1 MKLRHFRLLPVIASV
16 AAIHAQTTPP
26 QPATAA
32 PVPVPAASQQVAPGI
47 PVRRNQPVPAT
58 QQTSAVPLPAP
69 SPLPTT
75 SGQAPVSAPPMSAP
89 SIPAPPSQPA
99 PTPQQISAAPTPA
112 VGDTVNITFPRTSIF
127 EVLSFYETLTGKRL
141 IRDSNLAGPEIS
153 IMVNQPV
160 SRQDAV
166 KLIESS
172 LLLNGYSIVP
182 VDDQTVKILG
192 PSRAP
197 RTEGLPLY
205 IDNALLPKDGDRI
218 VSFYKP
224 LAFISPEE
232 AIAVLDQ
239 VVQRN
244 AFGMFAPVPNT
255 NAIIITDKTP
265 IIRKAL
271 GVLSLIDVE
280 PAQVVTEFVPLQRA
294 NAERIVEILDD
305 MFGKDDP
312 ASKGGPTANVQA
324 PPAPDGQTA
333 PGAAAGSG
341 ARYENRLITGKAKF
355 VADKRTNRILVV
367 TRQENYRYVRDVITE
382 LDAAGAFE
390 LPYVRICN
398 YVPVNDVFPVL
409 SDMLADAESE
419 KKGGAANAAPTP
431 ANPFNN
437 SNSGGS
443 STLGNSSGS
452 SSGSSGGSGSNSPD
466 RLSNETAQ
474 AAPLSV
480 TIGEIKLIA
489 DNSSNSIIV
498 FGPPESK
505 ERAKQILDLLDQRP
519 KQVYLAVVIGQ
530 LNVTN
535 TTDYGVQYLI
545 RYQGASGNGLAAAVL
560 NPLLFPNVTGTL
572 PRPSDINGVSALKNG
587 LGALSGLTV
596 FGTIAD
602 SVDVFARFL
611 ESTGNFRTLSRP
623 VIYTTN
629 NRKATIFSGQKV
641 PFPQSSLT
649 TATGGGANNN
659 GTSVA
664 SSVEYQDVVLKL
676 EVIPLINSDR
686 EVNLV
691 IAQKNDTL
699 GAEKNISGNL
709 VNIINTQ
716 EITTSVRV
724 PNGAT
729 IVLGGLITETK
740 KRDQAGIPY
749 LSRIPVFGSLLGGRT
764 NNSVDKN
771 ELIVMIQPVVV
782 DSNPEMMKASAY
794 EGDRSRLGQD
804 AQQMTAPLAEQ
815 AREPGP
821 WKPKPK
827 PTPTPKPRKN

>member
-1 MKLRHFRLLPVIASV
+1 MKLRFLPFLMPFV
-16 AAIHAQTTPP
+16 AAVAVVRAQTPP
-26 QPATAA
+26 AQPATVV
-32 PVPVPAASQQVAPGI
+32 PPVPAATAQQALP
-47 PVRRNQPVPAT
+47 P
-58 QQTSAVPLPAP
+58 PAP
-69 SPLPTT
+69 AQTT
-75 SGQAPVSAPPMSAP
+75 
-89 SIPAPPSQPA
+89 IQPA
-99 PTPQQISAAPTPA
+99 QPPPPQ
-112 VGDTVNITFPRTSIF
+112 VGQVPGPSSSDKVDIQFPRTSVF
-127 EVLSFYETLTGKRL
+127 EVLSEYETLTGKKM
-141 IRDSNLAGPEIS
+141 IRDSNLAGPELS
-153 IMVNQPV
+153 IMVKEPV
-160 SRQDAV
+160 SRQEAI

-205 IDNALLPKDGDRI
+205 IDSAALPKEGDRV

-224 LAFISPEE
+224 LAFVSPEE
-232 AIAVLDQ
+232 AIGVLDQ

-244 AFGMFAPVPNT
+244 AFGAFAPVPNT

-271 GVLSLIDVE
+271 GVLALIDVE

-294 NAERIVEILDD
+294 NAERIVEILDQ

-312 ASKGGPTANVQA
+312 SSKNGANVQTPA
-324 PPAPDGQTA
+324 APDGQNA
-333 PGAAAGSG
+333 PGGAGAASGGTG

-367 TRQENYRYVRDVITE
+367 TRQENYRYVRDVITQ

-390 LPYVRICN
+390 QPYVRICN

-409 SDMLADAESE
+409 TDMLAEADTE
-419 KKGGAANAAPTP
+419 KKGGTAGAQPTP

-443 STLGNSSGS
+443 GYQNNTPGGS
-452 SSGSSGGSGSNSPD
+452 SSGSSGSSGLSKPD
-466 RLSNETAQ
+466 RLSNESAQ
-474 AAPLSV
+474 AAPMSA

-505 ERAKQILDLLDQRP
+505 QRAKQILDLLDQRP

-530 LNVTN
+530 LRINN
-535 TTDYGVQYLI
+535 SLDYGVNYLI
-545 RYQGASGNGLAAAVL
+545 KYQGASGNGLAAAVL
-560 NPLLFPNVTGTL
+560 NPLLFPGVTGTL
-572 PRPSDINGVSALKNG
+572 PTPSKITDPSVLKNG
-587 LGALSGLTV
+587 LSSLAGLTV

-602 SVDVFARFL
+602 SVDVYARFL
-611 ESTGNFRTLSRP
+611 ESTNHFKTLSRP

-629 NRKATIFSGQKV
+629 NRKATILSGQEV
-641 PFPQSSLT
+641 PVPTSTLT
-649 TATGGGANNN
+649 TATGGGVNGNGSAVTANI
-659 GTSVA
+659 
-664 SSVEYQDVVLKL
+664 EYKNVVLKL

-691 IAQKNDTL
+691 IAQTNDKIIGTQ
-699 GAEKNISGNL
+699 NISGNQVPL
-709 VNIINTQ
+709 ISTQ

-724 PNGAT
+724 PNGST
-729 IVLGGLITETK
+729 IVLGGLITEDK
-740 KRDQAGIPY
+740 EKDKEGIPY
-749 LSRIPVFGSLLGGRT
+749 ISRIPVIGSLLGGRT
-764 NNSVDKN
+764 NNKIDKN

-782 DSNPEMMKASAY
+782 DSNHEMMKASAY
-794 EGDRSRLGQD
+794 EGDRSPLGQD

-815 AREPGP
+815 AHEPAP
-821 WKPKPK
+821 WHPKT
-827 PTPTPKPRKN
+827 TPTPRPRKN

>member
-1 MKLRHFRLLPVIASV
+1 MMSRLLLLLSCLAVVTSLHAQAPVPAPAAVVPASPSASPQTGPVTQPVPTVQLAAPVAIQPAAIPAATPAGPLPVV
-16 AAIHAQTTPP
+16 AAPQPVQPVAPP
-26 QPATAA
+26 QPAGA
-32 PVPVPAASQQVAPGI
+32 
-47 PVRRNQPVPAT
+47 VPAT
-58 QQTSAVPLPAP
+58 S
-69 SPLPTT
+69 
-75 SGQAPVSAPPMSAP
+75 SGDS
-89 SIPAPPSQPA
+89 
-99 PTPQQISAAPTPA
+99 
-112 VGDTVNITFPRTSIF
+112 VNITFPRTSVF

-160 SRQDAV
+160 TRQEAIQ
-166 KLIESS
+166 LIESS
-172 LLLNGYSIVP
+172 LLLNGYSLVP
-182 VDDQTVKILG
+182 VDDQTMKILG

-205 IDNALLPKDGDRI
+205 IDAAALPRDGDRV

-224 LAFISPEE
+224 LSFVSPEE
-232 AIAVLDQ
+232 AILVLDQ

-244 AFGMFAPVPNT
+244 AFGMIAPVPNT
-255 NAIIITDKTP
+255 NAVIITDKTP
-265 IIRKAL
+265 VIRKAL
-271 GVLSLIDVE
+271 GVLALIDVE

-294 NAERIVEILDD
+294 NAERIVEILDE

-312 ASKGGPTANVQA
+312 NSKTGPTANVQA
-324 PPAPDGQTA
+324 PPTPDGQPPVPGTA
-333 PGAAAGSG
+333 GASG
-341 ARYENRLITGKAKF
+341 ARYENRLITGRAKF
-355 VADKRTNRILVV
+355 LADKRTNRVLVV
-367 TRQENYRYVRDVITE
+367 TRQENYQYVRDVISQ
-382 LDAAGAFE
+382 LDAAGTFE
-390 LPYVRICN
+390 QPYVRVCN

-409 SDMLADAESE
+409 SDMLADAETE
-419 KKGGAANAAPTP
+419 KTGGAANAQPTP
-431 ANPFNN
+431 SNPFNN
-437 SNSGGS
+437 SSGNNTTGR
-443 STLGNSSGS
+443 S
-452 SSGSSGGSGSNSPD
+452 SSGSSGNSSSNSPD
-466 RLSNETAQ
+466 RLSNETAE
-474 AAPLSV
+474 AAPQSV
-480 TIGEIKLIA
+480 TIGGIKLIA

-530 LNVTN
+530 LNITN
-535 TTDYGVQYLI
+535 TTEFGVQYLI
-545 RYQGASGNGLAAAVL
+545 KYQGASGNGVAAAVL

-572 PRPSDINGVSALKNG
+572 PVPAGITGPAALTNG

-629 NRKATIFSGQKV
+629 NRKATIFSGQRV

-649 TATGGGANNN
+649 TATGGGINNN

-724 PNGAT
+724 PNGST

-749 LSRIPVFGSLLGGRT
+749 LSRIPVIGSLLGGRT
-764 NNSVDKN
+764 SSSVDRN
-771 ELIVMIQPVVV
+771 ELVVMIQPVVV
-782 DSNPEMMKASAY
+782 DTNEEMMKASAY
-794 EGDRSRLGQD
+794 EGDRSRLGVD
-804 AQQMTAPLAEQ
+804 AQLMTAPLAEQ
-815 AREPGP
+815 AKPPAP
-821 WKPKPK
+821 W
-827 PTPTPKPRKN
+827 TPPPRQKATPKPRKN

>member
-1 MKLRHFRLLPVIASV
+1 MKARLFRFFPVIAAV
-16 AAIHAQTTPP
+16 AAVHAQTPS
-26 QPATAA
+26 QSL
-32 PVPVPAASQQVAPGI
+32 PVV
-47 PVRRNQPVPAT
+47 
-58 QQTSAVPLPAP
+58 PAP
-69 SPLPTT
+69 SP
-75 SGQAPVSAPPMSAP
+75 AV
-89 SIPAPPSQPA
+89 SIPAVPNVPAQPSSQPV
-99 PTPQQISAAPTPA
+99 PSPQPA
-112 VGDTVNITFPRTSIF
+112 SGDNVSVTFPHTSVID
-127 EVLSFYETLTGKRL
+127 VLNYYESLTGKRL
-141 IRDSNLAGPEIS
+141 IRDSNLAGPELS
-153 IMVNQPV
+153 IMVSQPV
-160 SRQDAV
+160 PKQEAI

-205 IDNALLPKDGDRI
+205 MDSMALPKEGDRV

-232 AIAVLDQ
+232 AIAVLEQ

-244 AFGMFAPVPNT
+244 AFGSFAPVPNT
-255 NAIIITDKTP
+255 NAIILTEKTP
-265 IIRKAL
+265 VIQKAL
-271 GVLSLIDVE
+271 GVLNLIDVE

-294 NAERIVEILDD
+294 NAERIVEILEE

-312 ASKGGPTANVQA
+312 SSKNGANVQTRT
-324 PPAPDGQTA
+324 GA
-333 PGAAAGSG
+333 PGGQPVPAAAAGPTG

-367 TRQENYRYVRDVITE
+367 TRQENYRYVRDVITQ

-390 LPYVRICN
+390 QPFVRVCN
-398 YVPVNDVFPVL
+398 YVPVTDVFSVL
-409 SDMLADAESE
+409 SDMLAEADSE
-419 KKGGAANAAPTP
+419 KKAGTAGAQPTP
-431 ANPFNN
+431 SNPFKN
-437 SNSGGS
+437 SNSS
-443 STLGNSSGS
+443 QNSSTSTLGSSGT
-452 SSGSSGGSGSNSPD
+452 SGLNKAD
-466 RLSNETAQ
+466 KLSNETAQ
-474 AAPLSV
+474 AAPQSV

-505 ERAKQILDLLDQRP
+505 QRAKQILDLLDQRP

-530 LNVTN
+530 LNITN
-535 TTDYGVQYLI
+535 STDYGVQYLI
-545 RYQGASGNGLAAAVL
+545 KYQGATGNGLAAAVL
-560 NPLLFPNVTGTL
+560 NPLIFPGVTGT
-572 PRPSDINGVSALKNG
+572 PPIPASITGPAALKNG
-587 LGALSGLTV
+587 LGALSGLTI

-602 SVDVFARFL
+602 SVDVYAHFL
-611 ESTGNFRTLSRP
+611 ETTGNFRTLSRP

-641 PFPQSSLT
+641 PYPQNSLT
-649 TATGGGANNN
+649 TATGGGVSGN
-659 GTSVA
+659 GSSVA
-664 SSVEYQDVVLKL
+664 SSIGYQDVVLKL

-686 EVNLV
+686 EVNLI

-724 PNGAT
+724 PNGST

-740 KRDQAGIPY
+740 KKDQAGIPY
-749 LSRIPVFGSLLGGRT
+749 ISRIPVLGSLLGGRT
-764 NNSVDKN
+764 GNSVDKN

-782 DSNPEMMKASAY
+782 ETNQEMMKSSAY
-794 EGDRSRLGQD
+794 EGDRTALGKDGQI
-804 AQQMTAPLAEQ
+804 MTAPLAEQ
-815 AREPGP
+815 AREPAP

>member
-1 MKLRHFRLLPVIASV
+1 MKFRFLLSLSCLAV
-16 AAIHAQTTPP
+16 ATSLHAQA
-26 QPATAA
+26 PA
-32 PVPVPAASQQVAPGI
+32 PVPAAVAPAPSQPASPQPA
-47 PVRRNQPVPAT
+47 PVTQPSNSGTVQPAAVPATTPVGPLPAVPAT
-58 QQTSAVPLPAP
+58 QPL
-69 SPLPTT
+69 
-75 SGQAPVSAPPMSAP
+75 
-89 SIPAPPSQPA
+89 QPA
-99 PTPQQISAAPTPA
+99 GAAAANPT
-112 VGDTVNITFPRTSIF
+112 GDSVNITFPRTSVF
-127 EVLSFYETLTGKRL
+127 EVLSFYETLTGKKL

-160 SRQDAV
+160 SRQEAV

-182 VDDQTVKILG
+182 VDDQTIKILG

-205 IDNALLPKDGDRI
+205 IDAAALPKDGDRV

-224 LAFISPEE
+224 LSFVSPEE
-232 AIAVLDQ
+232 AIQVLDQ

-244 AFGMFAPVPNT
+244 AFGMIAPVPNT
-255 NAIIITDKTP
+255 NAVIITDKTP
-265 IIRKAL
+265 VIRKAL
-271 GVLSLIDVE
+271 GVLALIDVP

-294 NAERIVEILDD
+294 NAERIVEILDE

-312 ASKGGPTANVQA
+312 NSKTGTTANAQA
-324 PPAPDGQTA
+324 PPTPDGQPAA
-333 PGAAAGSG
+333 PGSAGASG

-355 VADKRTNRILVV
+355 LADKRTNRVLVV
-367 TRQENYRYVRDVITE
+367 TRQENYRYVRDVISQ
-382 LDAAGAFE
+382 LDAAGTFE
-390 LPYVRICN
+390 QPYVRVCN

-409 SDMLADAESE
+409 SDMLADAETE
-419 KKGGAANAAPTP
+419 KTGGAANAQPTP
-431 ANPFNN
+431 SNPFNN
-437 SNSGGS
+437 SSGNNTTGS
-443 STLGNSSGS
+443 SS
-452 SSGSSGGSGSNSPD
+452 SSGSNGASGSNSPD
-466 RLSNETAQ
+466 RLSNEMAES
-474 AAPLSV
+474 APQSV

-505 ERAKQILDLLDQRP
+505 ARAKQILDLLDQRP

-530 LNVTN
+530 LNITN
-535 TTDYGVQYLI
+535 TTEYGVQYLI
-545 RYQGASGNGLAAAVL
+545 KYQGASGNGLAAAVL

-572 PRPSDINGVSALKNG
+572 PVPAGITGPAALTNG
-587 LGALSGLTV
+587 LGALSGLTI

-629 NRKATIFSGQKV
+629 NRKATIFSGQRV

-649 TATGGGANNN
+649 TATGGGINNN

-724 PNGAT
+724 PNGST

-749 LSRIPVFGSLLGGRT
+749 ISKIPVIGSLLGGRT
-764 NNSVDKN
+764 SNAVDKN
-771 ELIVMIQPVVV
+771 ELVVMIQPVVV
-782 DSNPEMMKASAY
+782 DTNEEMMKASAY

-804 AQQMTAPLAEQ
+804 AQQMAAPIAEQ
-815 AREPGP
+815 ARPPAP
-821 WKPKPK
+821 W
-827 PTPTPKPRKN
+827 TPPPRQKATPKPRKN

>member
-1 MKLRHFRLLPVIASV
+1 MKSDFLRLLPFLLSV
-16 AAIHAQTTPP
+16 VALQAQVTNRPAAAPAPPGTPLIVPAVSAQPSPTV
-26 QPATAA
+26 QPAGPMTVPPAPAPTASPVGSVPPAA
-32 PVPVPAASQQVAPGI
+32 PAVPASPPTQPASGTA
-47 PVRRNQPVPAT
+47 
-58 QQTSAVPLPAP
+58 PAP
-69 SPLPTT
+69 S
-75 SGQAPVSAPPMSAP
+75 
-89 SIPAPPSQPA
+89 
-99 PTPQQISAAPTPA
+99 
-112 VGDTVNITFPRTSIF
+112 GDNVNITFPRTSVF
-127 EVLSFYETLTGKRL
+127 EVLSLYENLTGKKL

-160 SRQDAV
+160 SRQEAI

-182 VDDQTVKILG
+182 VDDQTIKILG
-192 PSRAP
+192 PGRAP

-205 IDNALLPKDGDRI
+205 IDASALPRDGDRV

-224 LAFISPEE
+224 LSFVSPEE
-232 AIAVLDQ
+232 AILVLDQ

-244 AFGMFAPVPNT
+244 AYGMIAPVPNT
-255 NAIIITDKTP
+255 NAVIITDKTP
-265 IIRKAL
+265 VIRKAL
-271 GVLSLIDVE
+271 GVLALIDVE

-294 NAERIVEILDD
+294 NAERIVEILDE

-312 ASKGGPTANVQA
+312 NSKSGPTANVQA
-324 PPAPDGQTA
+324 PPTPEGQPPA
-333 PGAAAGSG
+333 PGTAGASG
-341 ARYENRLITGKAKF
+341 ARYENRLISGKAKF
-355 VADKRTNRILVV
+355 LADKRTNRVLVV
-367 TRQENYRYVRDVITE
+367 TRQENYQYVRDVISQ
-382 LDAAGAFE
+382 LDAAGTFE
-390 LPYVRICN
+390 EPYVRVCN

-409 SDMLADAESE
+409 SDMLADAETE
-419 KKGGAANAAPTP
+419 KTGAAANAQPTP
-431 ANPFNN
+431 SNPFNN
-437 SNSGGS
+437 SSGNNTTGS
-443 STLGNSSGS
+443 SS
-452 SSGSSGGSGSNSPD
+452 SSGSNGNSSSNSPD
-466 RLSNETAQ
+466 RLSNETAD
-474 AAPLSV
+474 AAPQSV
-480 TIGEIKLIA
+480 TIGEIRLIA

-505 ERAKQILDLLDQRP
+505 ARAKQILDLLDQRP

-530 LNVTN
+530 LNITN
-535 TTDYGVQYLI
+535 TTEYGVQYLI
-545 RYQGASGNGLAAAVL
+545 KYQGASGNGLAAAVL

-572 PRPSDINGVSALKNG
+572 PVPAGITGPAALTNG

-629 NRKATIFSGQKV
+629 NRKATIFSGQRV

-649 TATGGGANNN
+649 TATGGGINNN

-724 PNGAT
+724 PNGST

-749 LSRIPVFGSLLGGRT
+749 LSKIPVIGSLLGGRT
-764 NNSVDKN
+764 SNAMDKN
-771 ELIVMIQPVVV
+771 ELVVMIQPVVV
-782 DSNPEMMKASAY
+782 DTNAEMMKASAY

-804 AQQMTAPLAEQ
+804 AQQMAAPIAEQ
-815 AREPGP
+815 ARPPAP
-821 WKPKPK
+821 W
-827 PTPTPKPRKN
+827 TPPPRQKATPKPRKN